1 MYESIYDTAYTNNTK
16 VNLDEI
22 GVFSLIHVLVIRLVF
37 LHMKVAGTRT
47 NQVRKIPNKRVV
59 SARYLYFH
67 EPRPELFW

>member
-47 NQVRKIPNKRVV
+47 NQVKKIPKQESCKCQIFVL
-59 SARYLYFH
+59 S
-67 EPRPELFW
+67 